1 MLKQAKNIL
10 IVSVLISTA
19 MVAMAD
25 RGTGKKAK
33 SKTALNLTNT
43 NANFRN
49 ALGLNL
55 QSGLHYTGSLIN
67 MQSFNSSKAAINTNS
82 LVTFQ
87 KGNTVYIIPY
97 KQKVITPEIGKG
109 YTGMKLIIKSH

>member
-1 MLKQAKNIL
+1 MLKQVKNIF
-10 IVSVLISTA
+10 IVTVLISTA

-43 NANFRN
+43 GTNFRN

-55 QSGLHYTGSLIN
+55 LSGLHYTGSLIN
-67 MQSFNSSKAAINTNS
+67 MPSFTNNKSAINSNS

-87 KGNTVYIIPY
+87 KGNTVYIIPF
-97 KQKVITPEIGKG
+97 KQKIITPEIGKG